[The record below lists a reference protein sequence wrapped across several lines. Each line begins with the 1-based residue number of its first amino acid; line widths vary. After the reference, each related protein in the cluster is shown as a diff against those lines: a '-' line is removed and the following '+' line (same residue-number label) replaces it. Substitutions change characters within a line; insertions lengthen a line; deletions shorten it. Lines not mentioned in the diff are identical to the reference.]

1 MSIYI
6 VPNTGVPVSHK
17 VSEYFQMTYTNF
29 IDLLFND
36 KYKIVESPTK
46 SKIHVYGIQ
55 TTSNNCIDTNKKNIM
70 VCVEN
75 CSVSRT
81 HYNHFNEFQHFNDN
95 RINVFIYN
103 DISKIVKT
111 DKYIAIPFVYAYI
124 DQFIRIQNQLIN
136 NIPFGK
142 KKFCLFTSR
151 NMMNENKKK
160 VLQELSTIGQID
172 SIEQYNLS
180 KYSCYHSN
188 ELLQLF
194 NQYKFIICFEN
205 SNTDGYITEKIFNV
219 FLSKSIPIYDGAPN
233 ISDYIN
239 QNSYISFNDSNFI
252 KKINLLCKNEKLY
265 NIYINSN
272 KISDKYDNE
281 DWFNQ
286 MIKYLE

>member
-6 VPNTGVPVSHK
+6 VPNTGVPVAQK

-46 SKIHVYGIQ
+46 SKIHIYGIQ
-55 TTSNNCIDTNKKNIM
+55 TTSNNSIDSNKKNILL
-70 VCVEN
+70 CVEN
-75 CSVSRT
+75 CSVGRT
-81 HYNHFNEFQHFNDN
+81 HYKHFNEFQHFNDR

-124 DQFIRIQNQLIN
+124 DQFIRIQNQLTIN
-136 NIPFGK
+136 TPFDK

-151 NMMNENKKK
+151 NMLNENKQKI
-160 VLQELSTIGQID
+160 LQGLSKIGQID

-180 KYSCYHSN
+180 KYSCYHSD
-188 ELLQLF
+188 ELLRLF

-205 SNTDGYITEKIFNV
+205 SNTNGYITEKIFNV

-239 QNSYISFNDSNFI
+239 TSSYINFNDSNFV
-252 KKINLLCKNEKLY
+252 KKINLLSTNEKLY

-281 DWFNQ
+281 DWFNH
-286 MIKYLE
+286 MITYLE